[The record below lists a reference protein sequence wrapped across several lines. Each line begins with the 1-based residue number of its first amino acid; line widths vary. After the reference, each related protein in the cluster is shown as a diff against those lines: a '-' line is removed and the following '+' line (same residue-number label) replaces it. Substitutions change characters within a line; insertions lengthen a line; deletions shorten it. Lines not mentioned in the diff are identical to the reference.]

1 MRCPNQGTWVAKVIC
16 LWLVTLAKID
26 HLHATSTVMSTRS
39 ICQKEIAGCFS
50 MIPFQEESTESQGFD
65 SSSSVI
71 LQSGA
76 LFHVINFPSWYC
88 STSLRSSISSR
99 TLIRRRNLGKLIIKL
114 MAFAI
119 IVNFLT
125 TILKREEKAIK
136 SGSYWDSTAFTIPIK
151 PFFPG
156 YGVTQQ
162 NWTHLI
168 GWKPVL
174 ELGPRFCGSVPNQV
188 FAFVF

>member
-1 MRCPNQGTWVAKVIC
+1 
-16 LWLVTLAKID
+16 
-26 HLHATSTVMSTRS
+26 MSTRS

-151 PFFPG
+151 PFFSRLRGDP
-156 YGVTQQ
+156 TELDPS
-162 NWTHLI
+162 NWVKTSTGTWPEILWI
-168 GWKPVL
+168 GSKSSFCICFLEVL
-174 ELGPRFCGSVPNQV
+174 NLSKASHG
-188 FAFVF
+188 

>member
-1 MRCPNQGTWVAKVIC
+1 
-16 LWLVTLAKID
+16 
-26 HLHATSTVMSTRS
+26 MSTRS

-65 SSSSVI
+65 SSSVI

-125 TILKREEKAIK
+125 TTTEERSKKKQLSLVATETRQH
-136 SGSYWDSTAFTIPIK
+136 SPFQLSLFFQATGWPNRTGPIWL
-151 PFFPG
+151 G
-156 YGVTQQ
+156 D
-162 NWTHLI
+162 
-168 GWKPVL
+168 KPVL